1 MILKKILWTFKRH
14 PFLYLTRFR
23 LLSKNSS
30 IHDIEDYTYN
40 IVNPKSEIPGYFHEI
55 NKTIFKDGKPGTTLE
70 LVKTLSLWLLDNIK
84 GGPGLSVPSDVALKV
99 MLAGNGG
106 VCSDMTQIFNNFCVI
121 NDIKVREWGSTR
133 APFNREYGGHSFNEV
148 YISEL
153 KKWVLIDVSYC
164 AMFYHEESQP
174 LSVIELYQLLRE
186 KKIITYKSFNNSKIL
201 ETANIEK
208 NYLNP
213 DTIPFLICNYSN
225 KTYDAILKYSR
236 PIIPIFMSHFVLYV
250 FGKSYYYRFPLDN
263 YKNIFS

>member
-1 MILKKILWTFKRH
+1 
-14 PFLYLTRFR
+14 

-30 IHDIEDYTYN
+30 VPDIDDYSYN
-40 IVNPKSEIPGYFHEI
+40 NDNPKNEIPEYFYEV
-55 NKTIFKDGKPGTTLE
+55 NRTIFKDGKPNTNLE
-70 LVKTLSLWLLDNIK
+70 TVKDLSSWLIDNIK

-99 MLAGNGG
+99 MLAGDGG

-148 YISEL
+148 YLEEL

-164 AMFYHEESQP
+164 AMFYNETNEL
-174 LSVIELYQLLRE
+174 LSVVELYQSLRE
-186 KKIITYKSFNNSKIL
+186 QKKIIYTSFHDTNIL
-201 ETANIEK
+201 EAANIEK

-225 KTYDAILKYSR
+225 KTYDAFLKYAR
-236 PIIPIFMSHFVLYV
+236 PLVPIFMIHFILYI